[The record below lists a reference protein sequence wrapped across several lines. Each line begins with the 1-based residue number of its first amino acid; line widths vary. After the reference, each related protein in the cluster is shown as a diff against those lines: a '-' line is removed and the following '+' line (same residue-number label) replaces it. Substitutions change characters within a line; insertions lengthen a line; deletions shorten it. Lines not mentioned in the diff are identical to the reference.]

1 MNNFVGGLLGVSIVV
16 LYFGVIIFL
25 ITLFWRITIALEKT
39 ARHLL
44 EIARDVKKLTHRSR
58 DEEE

>member
-1 MNNFVGGLLGVSIVV
+1 MSIVGGLLGASLVV

-25 ITLFWRITIALEKT
+25 ITLLWRITLALEKT

-44 EIARDVKKLTHRSR
+44 EIARDVKKLSHRTE